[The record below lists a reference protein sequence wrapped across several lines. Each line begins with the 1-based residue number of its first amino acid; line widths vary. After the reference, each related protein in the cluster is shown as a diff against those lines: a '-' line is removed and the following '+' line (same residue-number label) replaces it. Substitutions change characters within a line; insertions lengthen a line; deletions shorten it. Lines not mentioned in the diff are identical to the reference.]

1 MRVNTTPD
9 RPMTPLQHTILIAL
23 IILFVL
29 SLYLLIALPLLQ
41 DPASSPS
48 ASDDNSVSPQTDG
61 VTLQSTR
68 SPADEA
74 ESSVTYG
81 PGTAPQAGGSRLLE
95 IFGQVED
102 SLGQPIED
110 VLVTE
115 ERYFFSA
122 RSDASGNYRILLDLP
137 RQRLPV
143 LNFLRAGFDGQ
154 RIKLKQE
161 QLLQQPLYQLDVVL
175 ADSVDTL
182 RLSGWVGNDIGAS
195 LEGARV
201 DISTL
206 DSTGDK
212 NYYLTVFTDEQGNFV
227 LEGVRASTHYKLTV
241 NLAPEYPVY
250 HDPDFYVGADPRHLG
265 ILLKS
270 LKFVNVNGM
279 ILNPESAP
287 VADFE
292 IYIKNVTTGV
302 HTRKIVSDSSG
313 FFSLERFPLGEVSL
327 TTRGTEFYKISGL
340 ELSENDYANLELIV
354 DKGDHYLT
362 GWINDVNGIAIVKAM
377 VTLDATITDGAI
389 EYFSY
394 RSRSTDSTG
403 KFSFDNVASGE
414 HRISVYANGFNK
426 LDIQHRFQNQSDQVH
441 LTLTRHY

>member
-1 MRVNTTPD
+1 MPD
-9 RPMTPLQHTILIAL
+9 RPMTPLRHTLSIAL

-41 DPASSPS
+41 DPVSSPPTPDS
-48 ASDDNSVSPQTDG
+48 SSVSPQTDN
-61 VTLQSTR
+61 VTLQSTH
-68 SPADEA
+68 SPVNEAD
-74 ESSVTYG
+74 SSAADA
-81 PGTAPQAGGSRLLE
+81 PGTAPPVSGSRLLE
-95 IFGQVED
+95 IFGRVED

-137 RQRLPV
+137 QHRLPI
-143 LNFLRAGFDGQ
+143 LNFLRAGFGGQ
-154 RIKLKQE
+154 RIKLEPE
-161 QLLQQPLYQLDVVL
+161 QLQQQPLYQLDVVL
-175 ADSVDTL
+175 ADSVATL
-182 RLSGWVGNDIGAS
+182 RLSGWVGNDLGVS

-201 DISTL
+201 DISAL
-206 DSTGDK
+206 NSTGDN
-212 NYYLTVFTDEQGNFV
+212 NYYLTVFTDHQGNFV

-250 HDPDFYVGADPRHLG
+250 HDPDLYVGADPRHLG
-265 ILLKS
+265 ILLKT

-313 FFSLERFPLGEVSL
+313 FFSLDEFPLGEVSL
-327 TTRGTEFYKISGL
+327 TTRGAEFYKISGL
-340 ELSENDYANLELIV
+340 ELSESDYANLVLIV
-354 DKGDHYLT
+354 DKGDRYLT
-362 GWINDVNGIAIVKAM
+362 GWINDENGIAVKKAM
-377 VTLDATITDGAI
+377 VTLDATISDGAI

-394 RSRSTDSTG
+394 HSSSTDSNG

-426 LDIQHRFQNQSDQVH
+426 LDIQHRFQSQSDQVH
-441 LTLTRHY
+441 LTLTPHY

>member
-1 MRVNTTPD
+1 
-9 RPMTPLQHTILIAL
+9 
-23 IILFVL
+23 VL
-29 SLYLLIALPLLQ
+29 LLYLLIALPLLK
-41 DPASSPS
+41 DPGATP
-48 ASDDNSVSPQTDG
+48 
-61 VTLQSTR
+61 
-68 SPADEA
+68 
-74 ESSVTYG
+74 
-81 PGTAPQAGGSRLLE
+81 TAPDSSSQSGDVTAQVARPVADGTDTIAVSTPGARPQASGPRLIE
-95 IFGQVED
+95 IAGRVVD
-102 SLGQPIED
+102 TLGQPIED

-137 RQRLPV
+137 RNRLPV
-143 LNFLRAGFDGQ
+143 INFLRAGFDAK
-154 RIKLKQE
+154 RIKLDQS
-161 QLLQQPLYQLDVVL
+161 QLQQQPLYELDVVL

-201 DISTL
+201 DISAL
-206 DSTGDK
+206 DSSEGD
-212 NYYLTVFTDEQGNFV
+212 NYYLTVFTDQRGNFV
-227 LEGVRASTHYKLTV
+227 LEGVRAATLYKLTV

-250 HDPDFYVGADPRHLG
+250 HDPDFYVGAESGHLN
-265 ILLKS
+265 ILLRS
-270 LKFVNVNGM
+270 LKFVNINGM

-313 FFSLERFPLGEVSL
+313 FFSLEEFPLGEVSL
-327 TTRGTEFYKISGL
+327 TTRGAEFYKITGL
-340 ELSENDYANLELIV
+340 ELSENDYSNLVLIV
-354 DKGDHYLT
+354 DKGDRHLT
-362 GWINDVNGIAIVKAM
+362 GWISDVDGIAIEKAM
-377 VTLDATITDGAI
+377 VTLDATIIDGTR

-403 KFSFDNVASGE
+403 KFSFEHLAGGE
-414 HRISVYANGFNK
+414 YHISVYANGFNK
-426 LDIQHRFQNQSDQVH
+426 FDIRHRFQSQSDQVH

>member
-1 MRVNTTPD
+1 
-9 RPMTPLQHTILIAL
+9 MTPFRHTLSIVL

-41 DPASSPS
+41 DTASSPS
-48 ASDDNSVSPQTDG
+48 APVNNSVSQQTDSA
-61 VTLQSTR
+61 TLQSTR
-68 SPADEA
+68 SPVYGQDSSDADDPD
-74 ESSVTYG
+74 S
-81 PGTAPQAGGSRLLE
+81 APLASGSHLLE
-95 IFGQVED
+95 IFGRVED

-122 RSDASGNYRILLDLP
+122 LSDASGNYRILLDLP
-137 RQRLPV
+137 RQRLPI

-161 QLLQQPLYQLDVVL
+161 QLQQQPLYQLNVVL
-175 ADSVDTL
+175 ADNVDTL
-182 RLSGWVGNDIGAS
+182 RLAGWVGNDIGVS

-201 DISTL
+201 DISAL
-206 DSTGDK
+206 DSTGD
-212 NYYLTVFTDEQGNFV
+212 NDYYLTVFTDHQGNFM
-227 LEGVRASTHYKLTV
+227 LEGVHASTHYRLTV

-250 HDPDFYVGADPRHLG
+250 HDPEFYVGADPRHLG

-270 LKFVNVNGM
+270 LEFVNVNGM

-287 VADFE
+287 VANFE
-292 IYIKNVTTGV
+292 IYIKNVTTGA

-313 FFSLERFPLGEVSL
+313 FFSLHDFPLGEVSL
-327 TTRGTEFYKISGL
+327 TTRGAEFYKISGL
-340 ELSENDYANLELIV
+340 ELSESDYTNLELIV
-354 DKGDHYLT
+354 DKGDRYLT
-362 GWINDVNGIAIVKAM
+362 GWINDENGIAVKKAM

-426 LDIQHRFQNQSDQVH
+426 LDIQHRFQSQSDQVH